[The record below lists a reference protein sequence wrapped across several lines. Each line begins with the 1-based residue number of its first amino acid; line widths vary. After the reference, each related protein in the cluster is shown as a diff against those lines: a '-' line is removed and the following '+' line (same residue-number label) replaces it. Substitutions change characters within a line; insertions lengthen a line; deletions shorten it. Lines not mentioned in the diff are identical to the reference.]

1 MTKPP
6 LANAPLPLLLT
17 QGFSLPQRAPLG
29 YAPQARGLSNEVLL
43 SLLHTTLYPLPRQFL
58 AKVPVGSG
66 SIISNRWWGW
76 VAEIRGRIAGC
87 AHPLEKSAIIFRDAS
102 IHRLASPIG

>member
-1 MTKPP
+1 MTRPP

-17 QGFSLPQRAPLG
+17 QGFSLPQLGPLG

-76 VAEIRGRIAGC
+76 VAKSKRRIRLPT
-87 AHPLEKSAIIFRDAS
+87 HPPEKSDASFMNTS
-102 IHRLASPIG
+102 IHRLPPW

>member
-76 VAEIRGRIAGC
+76 VARSKWLISQS
-87 AHPLEKSAIIFRDAS
+87 AHPLEKSAPNFKDAS
-102 IHRLASPIG
+102 IHR

>member
-66 SIISNRWWGW
+66 SIISIRWWGW
-76 VAEIRGRIAGC
+76 VARSKWLISQS
-87 AHPLEKSAIIFRDAS
+87 AHPLEKSAPNFKDAS
-102 IHRLASPIG
+102 IHR

>member
-76 VAEIRGRIAGC
+76 VARIKLLISQS
-87 AHPLEKSAIIFRDAS
+87 AHTLEKSAPNIKDAS
-102 IHRLASPIG
+102 IHR